1 MRVVAVGERVPA
13 IDQDSL
19 TQRTSVAPIRAR
31 RGCAGCEIYKTK
43 QLATSV
49 AEVQLILVQMV
60 CALRI
65 KTLWNDLLYI
75 AMYTSF
81 ACNVAAIIRLICQ

>member
-1 MRVVAVGERVPA
+1 MK
-13 IDQDSL
+13 S
-19 TQRTSVAPIRAR
+19 
-31 RGCAGCEIYKTK
+31 KTK
-43 QLATSV
+43 QIATSV
-49 AEVQLILVQMV
+49 TEVQITLVQMV

-65 KTLWNDLLYI
+65 KTGCEDDMQQVCRQNSTETETVRALWNDLLYI